1 MGLEDRRVARKTVA
15 EQYMNIVAM
24 YQLIAISVDM
34 LAQNGY
40 SFDRQVNIRCRAGP
54 TAWIRLQLVR
64 GCYLAPT
71 AKRCLLVRF
80 IADDKQAEPPLH
92 KAVSCDDEVK
102 QEPGTSCSD
111 KQAINNQ

>member
-40 SFDRQVNIRCRAGP
+40 SFDRIR
-54 TAWIRLQLVR
+54 
-64 GCYLAPT
+64 
-71 AKRCLLVRF
+71 
-80 IADDKQAEPPLH
+80 
-92 KAVSCDDEVK
+92 
-102 QEPGTSCSD
+102 
-111 KQAINNQ
+111 